1 MLSGKHI
8 GGASCRQA
16 TVAAIAFYMEVR
28 FWYDETDGAI
38 HMTAPDVPNF
48 HVAVAGDPES
58 RRGHPSLFKVLTQ
71 CLHEKGALAPSQ
83 ETPDA

>member
-1 MLSGKHI
+1 MQTSNR
-8 GGASCRQA
+8 GGNS
-16 TVAAIAFYMEVR
+16 VYMEVR
-28 FWYDETDGAI
+28 FWYDETDGSI
-38 HMTAPDVPNF
+38 HMTEPDVPNF
-48 HVAVAGDPES
+48 HVAVASDPES